1 MNDNVIDIT
10 AHLPEVNAE
19 LVESLRVM
27 LSEAQAG
34 RLTGIAAVYLT
45 DEGEV
50 ANVYHVSNVL
60 DLVGMTALLQ
70 KDALDLL
77 SE

>member
-1 MNDNVIDIT
+1 MSDNVIDFSER
-10 AHLPEVNAE
+10 LPKPDAE
-19 LVESLRVM
+19 MVETLRTI

-34 RLTGIAAVYLT
+34 RITGIAAVYVT
-45 DEGEV
+45 AEGDV
-50 ANVYHVSNVL
+50 QNVYHINSVL
-60 DLVGMTALLQ
+60 DLVGITALLH

>member
-1 MNDNVIDIT
+1 MADIIPI
-10 AHLPEVNAE
+10 ADHLPEVNAE

-34 RLTGIAAVYLT
+34 RLTGLAAVYIT
-45 DEGEV
+45 DEGDV
-50 ANVYHVSNVL
+50 QNVYHIDNVL
-60 DLVGMTALLQ
+60 NLVAITALLH

>member
-1 MNDNVIDIT
+1 MTDNVIHLT
-10 AHLPEVNAE
+10 EHLPEVDAE
-19 LVESLRVM
+19 LVESLRTM

-34 RLTGIAAVYLT
+34 RLVGLAAVYVT
-45 DEGEV
+45 DDGD
-50 ANVYHVSNVL
+50 AQTVYHMENPLVL
-60 DLVGMTALLQ
+60 AGTTALLH